1 MAEVRQET
9 ANRRCIAATRRGHGC
24 AGFFNLLVVREGR
37 QVVLYPH
44 AMRDLAIELDA
55 TAVDALIAAITE
67 LRELS

>member
-1 MAEVRQET
+1 MTEVWQET

-44 AMRDLAIELDA
+44 AMPDLAIELDD
-55 TAVDALIAAITE
+55 TAADALVAAVTE
-67 LRELS
+67 LRA

>member
-1 MAEVRQET
+1 METVRQET

-44 AMRDLAIELDA
+44 AMRDLAIELDD
-55 TAVDALIAAITE
+55 TAADALVAAVTE
-67 LRELS
+67 LRA